1 MQPVNLRYASSVLFQ
16 ITLNIK
22 NLIRQLCSP
31 RLHAP
36 DLPGI
41 LGNSSVRAELACN
54 HHHHYRHLITIIIII
69 IITVL
74 TAAGYVVDG
83 HLRPARLVP
92 VHRGHHVLAADV
104 GLHTGNGKYL
114 LPALKI
120 FASDC

>member
-1 MQPVNLRYASSVLFQ
+1 MPQISLAYSAIVLSELNLPA
-16 ITLNIK
+16 
-22 NLIRQLCSP
+22 
-31 RLHAP
+31 
-36 DLPGI
+36 
-41 LGNSSVRAELACN
+41 
-54 HHHHYRHLITIIIII
+54 IIIII
-69 IITVL
+69 IVISSLSLSSSIITVL

-83 HLRPARLVP
+83 HLCPARLVP

>member
-1 MQPVNLRYASSVLFQ
+1 MILEMLMNCVKVRQPFSNVHCSLIASVGQ
-16 ITLNIK
+16 AVGVG
-22 NLIRQLCSP
+22 QLLVA

-36 DLPGI
+36 DFP
-41 LGNSSVRAELACN
+41 SVLRDGSIRAELA
-54 HHHHYRHLITIIIII
+54 
-69 IITVL
+69 
-74 TAAGYVVDG
+74 AAGDVVDG
-83 HLRPARLVP
+83 HLGPARLVP